1 MMTVFQQV
9 LSFINAPE
17 PARFESL
24 ALAVFRYQ
32 AAHVPIYRAYLAG
45 LDIDP
50 RTVGSLEEIPPVST
64 LAYKY
69 ARIENEL
76 HPESPA
82 SRVFLTSGTTIGHH
96 ERGRHLVPEPE
107 IYRASACRHLQRM
120 MFPDGVRMAMLAL
133 HPTVDR
139 MPESSL
145 AQMISWCVDEFGDGY
160 ACCAATRQS
169 VDAAQATEFLLAAE
183 RLNRP
188 VCVLGTTA
196 SCAELFTALRRD
208 GIAISLPAGSR
219 LMDTGGAKGQR
230 ILLSPA
236 QVAADARE
244 LLGIQPLLVI
254 NEYGMTEMCSQLYDA
269 TSFNADFQVFPDMWT
284 KLAPPWLRP
293 AALDPITLKPNTDGR
308 PGMLAFF
315 DLANAGS
322 ISALITEDIGIVRG
336 HAVTVLGRAAAA
348 DRRGCALAVQQFAEA
363 EKSLPSSQPLRL
375 IGRPASHI
383 DEQAQTF
390 TIVGS
395 EPVRASAPAASEIH
409 AAAYRLRETLATTSS
424 SSSPDTIG
432 AIFCEVIDAV
442 TGSGWRL
449 ARREIAKRLGYS
461 ESLLSLSLRALVAPL
476 CEAADV
482 ARRVRRRRE
491 VLGFIMPGNVPGAG
505 LHELV
510 TALAAGCAAIVKTSS
525 SEPVFFRELAT
536 TLRELDSRF
545 GSDFGA
551 RFRVFNWARE
561 RADLTDALLK
571 NCDRIVAFGGDSTI
585 VQLEGLAQHGRLVAF
600 GNRFSSAAVMRE
612 AVQKIAMAQT
622 AEALALDCAMFDQRG
637 CLSPHHIFVEEHAR
651 EFAAQF
657 AKAFSGLAP
666 LFCSDGMRG
675 LELEDAAAIRSVR
688 ETARWRRLGGRD
700 VELREDSNFQWTVI
714 FDNAA
719 SFTSS
724 PSFRTVYVSPFSDPS
739 DLERR
744 LEPVHGRLEGFAIAG
759 RKSTSATRR
768 TSRINRSAATPGLQA
783 VTNVVE
789 HCGATHIC
797 APGEIQS
804 PPLDW
809 PHGGGEFIRM
819 FIG

>member
-1 MMTVFQQV
+1 MTVFEQV

-32 AAHVPIYRAYLAG
+32 AEHVAVYRVYLTS
-45 LDIDP
+45 LDLDP
-50 RTVGSLEEIPPVST
+50 RSVRSLEEIPPVST

-82 SRVFLTSGTTIGHH
+82 SRVFFTSGTTIGHD
-96 ERGRHLVPEPE
+96 ERGRHLVPESE
-107 IYRASACRHLQRM
+107 IYRASACRHLQKM

-133 HPTVDR
+133 HPTADR

-145 AQMISWCVDEFGDGY
+145 AQMISWCIDEFGDGY
-160 ACCAATRQS
+160 ACCAANRQS
-169 VDAAQATEFLLAAE
+169 VDPAQATEFLLAAE
-183 RLNRP
+183 RLKRP

-196 SCAELFTALRRD
+196 SCAELFAALRQNC
-208 GIAISLPAGSR
+208 IAISLPAGSR

-230 ILLSPA
+230 IPLSPA
-236 QVAADARE
+236 QVAADANE
-244 LLGIQPLLVI
+244 LLGIQPPLVI

-269 TSFNADFQVFPDMWT
+269 TSFNSDFQVFRDMRA

-293 AALDPITLKPNTDGR
+293 AALDAITLKPNTDGR

-322 ISALITEDIGIVRG
+322 ISALITEDIGIVHG
-336 HAVTVLGRAAAA
+336 QAVTVLGRAAAA

-363 EKSLPSSQPLRL
+363 GKSLPSSQPLMATGRL
-375 IGRPASHI
+375 ASDI
-383 DEQAQTF
+383 DEHAQMF
-390 TIVGS
+390 PIDGS
-395 EPVRASAPAASEIH
+395 DPVRASAPEASEID
-409 AAAYRLRETLATTSS
+409 AAAYRLRRTLAITSS

-432 AIFCEVIDAV
+432 AIFREVMDAV

-476 CEAADV
+476 CEAADL

-525 SEPVFFRELAT
+525 SEPVFFSELAT

-585 VQLEGLAQHGRLVAF
+585 VQLEGLAQQGRLVAF
-600 GNRFSSAAVMRE
+600 GNRFSSAAVMRA
-612 AVQKIAMAQT
+612 AVQGIAMAQT

-651 EFAAQF
+651 EFAAQV

-666 LFCSDGMRG
+666 FFRGDGVRR

-700 VELREDSNFQWTVI
+700 VELWEDSNFQWTVVY
-714 FDNAA
+714 DNAA
-719 SFTSS
+719 NFTPS
-724 PSFRTVYVSPFSDPS
+724 PGFRAVYVSPFSDPS

-744 LEPVHGRLEGFAIAG
+744 LEPVHRRLEGFAIAG
-759 RKSTSATRR
+759 GESASATRR
-768 TSRINRSAATPGLQA
+768 ASRINRSGETPRLQA
-783 VTNVVE
+783 VSEVVE
-789 HCGATHIC
+789 RCGATHIC